1 MSPNQLI
8 PVPAPQRTR
17 RLRGTLYAATLLIA
31 GGVIGAVVAGPTL
44 GQGPQGPDR
53 DGPRWQRGWSDNQDD
68 DAFGRGPGQRG
79 FRGFGMHREGG
90 GFGMRD
96 RDDGP
101 RMGWRDR
108 DGDGPRMGGR
118 DRDGDGPRMG
128 GRDRDGDGPRMGWRD
143 RDGDG
148 PRMGGRDRDGDGPRM
163 GGRDRDGDGP
173 RMGGRGFGGM
183 LFPGAIERRVNR
195 VLGLVDA
202 STEQRQKVRQILEA
216 AGNDLY
222 PIRQQRMENRK
233 QIGQALAA
241 ATIDRAKIEALRQEQ
256 LKLNDTASKRMTD
269 AITDAAEVLTPAQR
283 AELAK
288 RMEQRRRG

>member
-1 MSPNQLI
+1 MSANQLV
-8 PVPAPQRTR
+8 PVSAPKPKR
-17 RLRGTLYAATLLIA
+17 RLRGVLYAATLLIA
-31 GGVIGAVVAGPTL
+31 GGVIGAVVVGPTL

-79 FRGFGMHREGG
+79 FGMHREGG
-90 GFGMRD
+90 GSGMRE
-96 RDDGP
+96 RGGDDMRMGLGP
-101 RMGWRDR
+101 RMGWHH
-108 DGDGPRMGGR
+108 
-118 DRDGDGPRMG
+118 
-128 GRDRDGDGPRMGWRD
+128 
-143 RDGDG
+143 
-148 PRMGGRDRDGDGPRM
+148 
-163 GGRDRDGDGP
+163 GDGP

-183 LFPGAIERRVNR
+183 MFPGAIERRVNR

-202 STEQRQKVRQILEA
+202 STEQRQKVRAILEN

-241 ATIDRAKIEALRQEQ
+241 ATIDRPKIEALRQEQ

-288 RMEQRRRG
+288 RMERRRG

>member
-1 MSPNQLI
+1 MSTNQLV
-8 PVPAPQRTR
+8 PVSAPQRKR
-17 RLRGTLYAATLLIA
+17 RLRGVLYAATLLIA

-79 FRGFGMHREGG
+79 FRGFGMG
-90 GFGMRD
+90 
-96 RDDGP
+96 
-101 RMGWRDR
+101 R
-108 DGDGPRMGGR
+108 DGDGGGSGMRERGSDDMRMG
-118 DRDGDGPRMG
+118 MA
-128 GRDRDGDGPRMGWRD
+128 
-143 RDGDG
+143 
-148 PRMGGRDRDGDGPRM
+148 
-163 GGRDRDGDGP
+163 P

-183 LFPGAIERRVNR
+183 MFPGAIERRVNR

-202 STEQRQKVRQILEA
+202 STEQRQKVRAILEA

-241 ATIDRAKIEALRQEQ
+241 ATIDRAKIEQLRQEQ
-256 LKLNDTASKRMTD
+256 LKLDDTASKRMTD

-288 RMEQRRRG
+288 RMERRRG